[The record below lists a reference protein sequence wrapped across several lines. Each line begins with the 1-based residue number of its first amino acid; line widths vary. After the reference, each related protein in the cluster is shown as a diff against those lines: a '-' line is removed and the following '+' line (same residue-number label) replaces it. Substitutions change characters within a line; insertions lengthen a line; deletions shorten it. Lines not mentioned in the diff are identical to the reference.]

1 MEMGWFEYKRWQ
13 KTITYKR
20 IISTT
25 KLIGLEKE
33 LNEETIKIN
42 KLKEIRNILD
52 KKLGNIELEIKE
64 ISKKLKT
71 LKTL

>member
-1 MEMGWFEYKRWQ
+1 MNIKDGS

-42 KLKEIRNILD
+42 KLKEIKSILD
-52 KKLGNIELEIKE
+52 KKLENIELEIKE
-64 ISKKLKT
+64 ISKKLKP
-71 LKTL
+71 LKIL

>member
-1 MEMGWFEYKRWQ
+1 MEMGWFEYKRWN

-42 KLKEIRNILD
+42 KLKEIKNNLD
-52 KKLGNIELEIKE
+52 KNKNIELEIKE
-64 ISKKLKT
+64 ISKKIEELKI
-71 LKTL
+71 L

>member
-1 MEMGWFEYKRWQ
+1 MNIKDGS

-52 KKLGNIELEIKE
+52 KKLRI
-64 ISKKLKT
+64 
-71 LKTL
+71 